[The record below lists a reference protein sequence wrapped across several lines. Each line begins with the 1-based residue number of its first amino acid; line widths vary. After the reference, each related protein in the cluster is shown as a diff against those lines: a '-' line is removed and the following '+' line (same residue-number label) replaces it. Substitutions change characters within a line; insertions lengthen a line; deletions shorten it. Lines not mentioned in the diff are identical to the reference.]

1 MHTAVTTVHVRV
13 QDEQNLPPVFEGSL
27 AAVVDEDAPIGT
39 LVLTLSARDGDQG
52 RPRPVLY
59 ELFTSMSLIKYLH
72 NESE

>member
-59 ELFTSMSLIKYLH
+59 ELFKSMHFTSF
-72 NESE
+72 